1 MGRKP
6 IYNGERSGRLTV
18 IRKAGPVRLPSGY
31 WETRYRCECACGRQ
45 VTVRAMC
52 LRRGHTRS
60 CGCLHRESVKR
71 NGQARRKHGGSRSHP
86 LYVTWRS
93 MRERCMNPNA
103 TGYANYGGR
112 GIRICSRWD
121 DFALFAV
128 DVGEKPS
135 PEHTLDRIDNDGGY
149 EPGNVRWATPA
160 EQQRNR
166 RRGGV

>member
-1 MGRKP
+1 
-6 IYNGERSGRLTV
+6 
-18 IRKAGPVRLPSGY
+18 
-31 WETRYRCECACGRQ
+31 
-45 VTVRAMC
+45 
-52 LRRGHTRS
+52 
-60 CGCLHRESVKR
+60 
-71 NGQARRKHGGSRSHP
+71 
-86 LYVTWRS
+86 
-93 MRERCMNPNA
+93 MNPNA